1 MGIKERLKGIL
12 TRRQEKHYVKQLAM
26 RKVNYES
33 WVKEQEK
40 SALKDQGQMLLF
52 NGGVHIWCAKAGKPH
67 ENAVAWIEEY
77 FSQNP
82 QIMIAYGDEDVL
94 TGEQGRKNP
103 WYKPDW
109 SPDTYESCFYVGS
122 VIAIRSTFVQ
132 ELCEENILPF
142 QTEDRQYFE
151 NACRM
156 REWLDKA
163 VRKAGGFKKGCNR
176 IGRIPQILFHVTKE
190 SVWEEYLSC
199 AMPKSDTAPSVP
211 EAAELKQKLSVI
223 IPSKDNPQL
232 LEQCLKS
239 LQESIEAQKDHVDIE
254 LIVVDNGSNSENRK
268 ALETLLQT
276 HTYIYAP
283 MEFNFARM
291 CNMGAIAATGN
302 VLLFLNDDIEFVKNQ
317 WLLKMLAKAVL
328 PYVGAVGLKLYY
340 PDSQMIQHSGVTCLP
355 IGPVHKL
362 QGFADDKQYYYGKN
376 QFVQN
381 CLAVTGACLMVE
393 KVKFAEV
400 GGFLDNLQVAYNDV
414 DLCIS
419 LYEAGYQNMVV
430 NSCFAYHHESLS
442 RGNDESDEKQKR
454 LQTEW
459 AILQNRHPYFAVE
472 DPFYPKQLNTQSL
485 DARIVPG
492 YHSAKNQAQTAAWK
506 TGKKLLDKAREDAC
520 VMMRIEACNKTL
532 LQGYSVVLGDNNACY
547 DKYLLLKDAEGR
559 LVSMALEGQYRM
571 DLEENLP
578 DQKNV
583 ALGGFC
589 ISNPAVNLRK
599 GEYRI
604 GILAVNRINRS
615 RIFNW
620 SNKQLKSD

>member
-1 MGIKERLKGIL
+1 MGIKERLKGMLI
-12 TRRQEKHYVKQLAM
+12 RRQEKRYEKQLAM
-26 RKVNYES
+26 RKVNYGV

-40 SALKDQGQMLLF
+40 SAPKEQGQMLLF
-52 NGGVHIWCAKAGKPH
+52 NGGVHIWCARAGELH
-67 ENAVAWIEEY
+67 ENAVTWIEEY
-77 FSQNP
+77 FSKNP

-94 TGEQGRKNP
+94 TEQGRNNP

-122 VIAIRSTFVQ
+122 VIAIRSTYVQ
-132 ELCEENILPF
+132 ELCEEKILPS
-142 QTEDRQYFE
+142 QTEDRQCFE

-156 REWLDKA
+156 REWLDA
-163 VRKAGGFKKGCNR
+163 AIRKAGGFKKGSNK
-176 IGRIPQILFHVTKE
+176 IARIPQILFHVTKE

-199 AMPKSDTAPSVP
+199 AMLKHDTESSAP
-211 EAAELKQKLSVI
+211 ETALHKQKISVI
-223 IPSKDNPQL
+223 IPSKDNPRL

-239 LQESIEAQKDHVDIE
+239 LQESMEEYKDKITLE
-254 LIVVDNGSNSENRK
+254 LVVVDNGSNSENRK
-268 ALETLLQT
+268 LLEELLRT
-276 HTYIYAP
+276 HTYIYEP

-291 CNMGAIAATGN
+291 CNMGAIAATGD

-317 WLLKMLAKAVL
+317 WLQKMLAKAVL
-328 PYVGAVGLKLYY
+328 SYVGAVGLKLYY
-340 PDSQMIQHSGVTCLP
+340 PDSRTIQHAGVTCLP

-381 CLAVTGACLMVE
+381 YLAVTGACFMVE
-393 KVKFAEV
+393 KVKFIEV
-400 GGFLDNLQVAYNDV
+400 GGFLEHLQVAYNDV

-419 LYEAGYQNMVV
+419 LYEEGYQNVVV
-430 NSCFAYHHESLS
+430 NSCFAYHHESLT
-442 RGNDESDEKQKR
+442 RGSDESPEKQKR
-454 LQTEW
+454 LQTELE
-459 AILQNRHPYFAVE
+459 ILQNRHPYFAVE

-492 YHSAKNQAQTAAWK
+492 YHSAKNQAQVAAWK
-506 TGKKLLDKAREDAC
+506 DGKKLLNKAREDAC
-520 VMMRIEACNKTL
+520 VMVRVEACNKMI

-559 LVSMALEGQYRM
+559 LAYMALEGQYRM

-583 ALGGFC
+583 ALGGYC
-589 ISNPAVNLRK
+589 INNPAAALRK

-604 GILAVNRINRS
+604 GILAVNRINGS
-615 RIFNW
+615 KLFNW
-620 SNKQLKSD
+620 SSKQLKSD